1 MNTDADCRG
10 LRRAHQYFFLQKT
23 FGIPE
28 SFFRNTINF
37 LSYMNFLSQTALSL
51 TDFVR
56 RVKEGLMMIDLLEL
70 LCLASPQAAN
80 PPDGQDSDQMVF
92 AL

>member
-1 MNTDADCRG
+1 
-10 LRRAHQYFFLQKT
+10 
-23 FGIPE
+23 
-28 SFFRNTINF
+28 
-37 LSYMNFLSQTALSL
+37 MNFLSQTALSL